1 MKNKKIVLSIFL
13 VMILMFLLTGCSVFS
28 EPSESWVTEDDL
40 VYENYDKFVTI
51 YGLSST
57 GKQKKDIVIP
67 SSIDGV
73 PVEGFGRG
81 TFFFLGYS
89 MGKFESVKLEKMF
102 LQSDIDICCSSM
114 YAFCPFLTKIIYV
127 STDISS
133 HNAHLCSFD
142 SAGETIPD
150 AAFLY
155 FYSETN
161 TRTVNIRVDSTY
173 DPRFYSNFADLQYNY
188 NYEDSPNSGVYWL
201 DDYDDE
207 LISYIPVNPER
218 EGFIFLGW
226 YTDAE
231 CTNEWDFSSDRIPK
245 KIYEFI
251 DDDDSDDAY
260 TNYNYYYNKTELYA
274 KWLSR

>member
-1 MKNKKIVLSIFL
+1 
-13 VMILMFLLTGCSVFS
+13 
-28 EPSESWVTEDDL
+28 
-40 VYENYDKFVTI
+40 
-51 YGLSST
+51 
-57 GKQKKDIVIP
+57 
-67 SSIDGV
+67 
-73 PVEGFGRG
+73 
-81 TFFFLGYS
+81 
-89 MGKFESVKLEKMF
+89 MF
-102 LQSDIDICCSSM
+102 LQSNIDTYCRSM

-127 STDISS
+127 PTNISS
-133 HNAHLCSFD
+133 DNANLCFFD
-142 SAGETIPD
+142 SSGIIPD

-155 FYSETN
+155 FYSDTN
-161 TRTVNIRVDSTY
+161 TRTVYIGV
-173 DPRFYSNFADLQYNY
+173 YSESYPWFHNNFANLQYNY

-207 LISYIPVNPER
+207 LISYIPINPER

-260 TNYNYYYNKTELYA
+260 THYNYYYNKTELYA